1 MRKFC
6 RLKNVDKKN
15 QEIENSKHTA
25 CINLMIN
32 IMVRFRVKI
41 MGQDLVIRNKFSNQ
55 RDNILFGFL
64 LGVVGQFSQLKI
76 APQVDIKV
84 NVISKFW
91 EIIKNSD

>member
-1 MRKFC
+1 
-6 RLKNVDKKN
+6 
-15 QEIENSKHTA
+15 
-25 CINLMIN
+25 
-32 IMVRFRVKI
+32 
-41 MGQDLVIRNKFSNQ
+41 LVIRNKFSNQ

-91 EIIKNSD
+91 EIIKNSDLTNTHIVY